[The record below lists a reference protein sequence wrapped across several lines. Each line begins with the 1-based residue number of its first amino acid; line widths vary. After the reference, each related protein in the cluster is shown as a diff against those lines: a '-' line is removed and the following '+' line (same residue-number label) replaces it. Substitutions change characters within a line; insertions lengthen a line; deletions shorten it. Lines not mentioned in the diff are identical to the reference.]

1 MSDDMSFQISI
12 PADNDGYILLQC
24 EHCGEYFKLTVAD
37 CEDDGVLSIRC
48 PGCGL
53 ISDSFITDDVM
64 KLALAKTE
72 NYAMDAI
79 FDAFKDLEKKTKNSF
94 ISISAGKKPVHKRED
109 PIRTGIEAME
119 IAGFS
124 CCKRTAKIKPILRI
138 TGCYCPFCGVKNYE
152 TEQN

>member
-1 MSDDMSFQISI
+1 MAGYENFEISI
-12 PADNDGYILLQC
+12 PSDDDGYILLQC
-24 EHCGEYFKLTVAD
+24 AYCGDFFKLTVAD
-37 CEDDGVLSIRC
+37 CEDDGILNIHC
-48 PGCGL
+48 PSCGL

-64 KLALAKTE
+64 KLALAKVE

-79 FDAFKDLEKKTKNSF
+79 YDAFKDLERTNKKGSVSF
-94 ISISAGKKPVHKRED
+94 EAGKKPAHKSED
-109 PIRTGIEAME
+109 PIHSGIQAME

-124 CCKRTAKIKPILRI
+124 CCKRTAKIKPLLHI